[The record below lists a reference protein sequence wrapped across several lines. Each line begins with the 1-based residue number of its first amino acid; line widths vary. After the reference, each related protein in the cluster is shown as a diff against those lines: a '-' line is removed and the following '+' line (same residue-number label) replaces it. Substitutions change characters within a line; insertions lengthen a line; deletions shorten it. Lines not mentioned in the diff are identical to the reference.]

1 MRPATLSSICAVVA
15 LVMCALHVPDA
26 AAQDSVS
33 AAMFTKLHQR
43 NRSLAI
49 TPKTLAQTLGVN
61 PSTVKE
67 VGQLTS
73 ARRWKLNTADG
84 MRISM
89 TLHRVSGSFKDLTI
103 LSDEVKKAELRVS
116 LRRVAPKTGV
126 VLVCSPDVGVFARVR
141 LAGKISALG
150 SVARHTAPRFNKT
163 FFPVRNVKSAP
174 VNMELLINP
183 ASRYANN
190 KPVSKLP
197 QGSLCRVFTYPL
209 PRLIKAP
216 VSQPRR

>member
-1 MRPATLSSICAVVA
+1 MRPAIFSSACAVA
-15 LVMCALHVPDA
+15 LVICALHAPDA
-26 AAQDSVS
+26 VAQDSVS

-43 NRSLAI
+43 NRGLAI

-73 ARRWKLNTADG
+73 AKRWKLNTADG

-103 LSDEVKKAELRVS
+103 LSDEVKKAELRIS
-116 LRRVAPKTGV
+116 LQRVAPRTGV
-126 VLVCSPDVGVFARVR
+126 VLVCTPDVGVHTRVR

-150 SVARHTAPRFNKT
+150 SVARHTNPRFNKT
-163 FFPVRNVKSAP
+163 FFPVRNVKGAP
-174 VNMELLINP
+174 ASMELLIQP

-197 QGSLCRVFTYPL
+197 QGSLCRVFTYSL
-209 PRLIKAP
+209 PRLIQAP
-216 VSQPRR
+216 VARPGR